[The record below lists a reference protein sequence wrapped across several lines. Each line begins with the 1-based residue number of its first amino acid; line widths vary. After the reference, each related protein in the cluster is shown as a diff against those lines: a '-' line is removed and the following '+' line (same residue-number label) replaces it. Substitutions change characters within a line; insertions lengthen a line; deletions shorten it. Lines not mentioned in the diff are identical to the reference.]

1 MGEKFIMNTLKTVAT
16 TLLLISFLI
25 SLVVG
30 LSGCAT
36 SGNGDSVLPK
46 GETTMANIYDGQ
58 LDGSYNTEQLN
69 NVRAKVPK
77 TNMTK
82 TSYRSQRTRERRY
95 YSYRQSSSSSPKML
109 PNPTIAIYVF
119 PHFNGGNQDYV
130 PGHAAYTKLYKE
142 AHFALPGEPTEMA

>member
-16 TLLLISFLI
+16 TLLLIS
-25 SLVVG
+25 LVSG

-46 GETTMANIYDGQ
+46 GKTTMANIYDGQ

-77 TNMTK
+77 ANVAK
-82 TSYRSQRTRERRY
+82 TSYRSQRTRGRRH

-142 AHFALPGEPTEMA
+142 AHFALAGEPTEMA